1 MNVAVIGLGKLG
13 LPLAALHSKYNR
25 VYGIDTNERAVKTI
39 NNGGCPIDEKDL
51 APLVA
56 QAVQDGRLT
65 AHTDFDPVSWC
76 EMTMIIVPT
85 PSGDD
90 GKFTNKYVLDA
101 LVKVGKALRKQ
112 QGYHTVVIVS
122 TVMPGSCDGE
132 IAGTL
137 ELNSD
142 RRVGGDL
149 GLVYSPEFIAL
160 GSVLHDMQMPD
171 MLLIGESDERAGD
184 MYMQVAR
191 QVVTKEFDA
200 YFTNLVN
207 AELAK
212 IAINTYVTMK
222 ISFANM
228 IGQLC
233 ERLPGANAND
243 VTEAVGMDSRIGAKY
258 LKPGVS
264 FGGPCFPRDNTAFG
278 ALLHDTNVYAP
289 LPYATDI
296 VNKQQILRVQQL
308 IRHTGRDR
316 VAIFGL
322 AYKPGTTVVEESF
335 GMKLAEALLED
346 EYEVLVYDPK
356 VSPAHIPDLL
366 RKGAKYTTAPVGIG
380 NDIVTVLATPDPDF
394 AALFPK
400 EFHDRPKSIV
410 IDPWEV
416 VPEGPW
422 EETNVIRLGVG
433 PC

>member
-1 MNVAVIGLGKLG
+1 
-13 LPLAALHSKYNR
+13 
-25 VYGIDTNERAVKTI
+25 
-39 NNGGCPIDEKDL
+39 
-51 APLVA
+51 
-56 QAVQDGRLT
+56 
-65 AHTDFDPVSWC
+65 
-76 EMTMIIVPT
+76 
-85 PSGDD
+85 
-90 GKFTNKYVLDA
+90 
-101 LVKVGKALRKQ
+101 
-112 QGYHTVVIVS
+112 
-122 TVMPGSCDGE
+122 
-132 IAGTL
+132 
-137 ELNSD
+137 
-142 RRVGGDL
+142 
-149 GLVYSPEFIAL
+149 
-160 GSVLHDMQMPD
+160 
-171 MLLIGESDERAGD
+171 

-191 QVVTKEFDA
+191 QIVTKPFDA

-212 IAINTYVTMK
+212 ISINTFVTMK

-233 ERLPGANAND
+233 ERIPGANAND
-243 VTEAVGMDSRIGAKY
+243 VTEAIGMDSRIGTKY

-264 FGGPCFPRDNTAFG
+264 FCGPCFPRDNTAFG

-296 VNKQQILRVQQL
+296 VNKQQILRVEKL

-316 VAIFGL
+316 VAIYGL

-335 GMKLAEALLED
+335 GVKLAEALLED
-346 EYEVLVYDPK
+346 EYEVLVYDPL

-366 RKGAKYTTAPVGIG
+366 RKGAKYTTATVGIG
-380 NDIVTVLATPDPDF
+380 NDIVTVLATPSPEF
-394 AALFPK
+394 TALFPK

-416 VPEGPW
+416 IPEGPW